1 MNVRSESGQVL
12 PMVTVMML
20 GLIVMV
26 GLVVDA
32 GVVFA
37 ARRDLQSAADAAARA
52 GAGVLDI
59 DTYRASGGRDAV
71 LNQAG
76 AEEAALRRLDGER
89 VVRLIASPSDVR
101 VELQR
106 TQPLLLLG
114 LVGLGP
120 VEVQANSIARPRT
133 GILAPGG

>member
-1 MNVRSESGQVL
+1 MRSESGQVL

-32 GVVFA
+32 GVVFS
-37 ARRDLQSAADAAARA
+37 ARRDLQSTSDAAARA
-52 GAGVLDI
+52 GAAALDI

-71 LNQAG
+71 LDEIA
-76 AEEAALRRLDGER
+76 AEKAALRRLDGER
-89 VVRLIASPSDVR
+89 VVRLSASQSEVR
-101 VELQR
+101 VELER
-106 TQPLLLLG
+106 RQPLLLLG

-120 VEVQANSIARPRT
+120 VEVQASSIARPRT

>member
-1 MNVRSESGQVL
+1 MRSESGQVL

-32 GVVFA
+32 GVMFA

-52 GAGVLDI
+52 GAAALDI
-59 DTYRASGGRDAV
+59 DAYRASGGRDTV
-71 LNQAG
+71 LDE
-76 AEEAALRRLDGER
+76 AEAEQAALRRLSGEQ
-89 VVRLIASPSDVR
+89 VVRLSASPSDVR
-101 VELQR
+101 VELER

-120 VEVQANSIARPRT
+120 VEVQASSIARPRT
-133 GILAPGG
+133 GIVAPGG

>member
-1 MNVRSESGQVL
+1 MNTRSESGQVL

-37 ARRDLQSAADAAARA
+37 ARRDLQSAADAATRA
-52 GAGVLDI
+52 GAAALDI
-59 DTYRASGGRDAV
+59 ERYRASGGRLAV
-71 LNQAG
+71 LDEAA
-76 AEEAALRRLDGER
+76 AEEAALRRLDDER
-89 VVRLIASPSDVR
+89 IVHLSASPHDVR

-114 LVGLGP
+114 LVGVGP